1 MTLTYDQS
9 VGDIDMFVLDVPND
23 RPVKDDAGNDV
34 ISQATTGTE
43 ALSYTGPAY
52 VAVYGYSSA
61 SAPYEFTIE

>member
-9 VGDIDMFVLDVPND
+9 VGDIDMFVLDVPNN
-23 RPVKDDAGNDV
+23 RPVKDEAGNDL
-34 ISQATTGTE
+34 ISQETTGTE
-43 ALSYTGPAY
+43 SLSYTGPAY